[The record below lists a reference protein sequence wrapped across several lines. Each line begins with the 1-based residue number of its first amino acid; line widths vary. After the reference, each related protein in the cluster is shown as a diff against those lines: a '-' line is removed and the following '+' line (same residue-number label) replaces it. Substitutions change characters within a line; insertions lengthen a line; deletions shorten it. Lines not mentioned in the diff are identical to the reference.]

1 MNPAS
6 RSRLVSTDVYQIG
19 PEEQGVIVQLF
30 TEQALQ
36 P

>member
-1 MNPAS
+1 MNPSS
-6 RSRLVSTDVYQIG
+6 RSRLVSTDVYKIG
-19 PEEQGVIVQLF
+19 PKEQDIIVQLF